1 MLTTW
6 RLWGSWPINISIR
19 SGLTQKWSMIRFTC
33 LKIKEISLKNG
44 SKRNLEAP
52 LTKNKKFNNLKSPN
66 KLQCQY
72 PKWRQ
77 SNQLCPRCL
86 RWVTWLVSMRKLTPS
101 TISKRPSLKP
111 QISTLYWIYT
121 TNSPVCNSSILNNL
135 LKVASN
141 QICRH
146 LAFNNNNNLSS
157 NSSRLNSQWCKWI
170 NSCSKSNP
178 NFSSS
183 PRWIKLQINST
194 LWCRCSR
201 CSNSNLSPNF
211 SIKIRVIHL
220 GLFNRRN
227 LLKLAHLVISK
238 VRHLFP
244 NKSRISTMGALS
256 TSPLITSRQRPNK
269 VLLPASPS
277 SHRWTKDN
285 PSKRPSSTLL

>member
-1 MLTTW
+1 MLRTW

-19 SGLTQKWSMIRFTC
+19 SGLTRKWSMIRSTC

-52 LTKNKKFNNLKSPN
+52 LTKNKKLNNLKSPN

-77 SNQLCPRCL
+77 FNQLCPRCQ
-86 RWVTWLVSMRKLTPS
+86 RWATWLVSMRNLTPS

-121 TNSPVCNSSILNNL
+121 TNNPVCNSSNLNNL
-135 LKVASN
+135 RVVSN

-146 LAFNNNNNLSS
+146 LACNNNKPNNLSS
-157 NSSRLNSQWCKWI
+157 NSRLNSQWCKWI
-170 NSCSKSNP
+170 NSCSRSNP

-183 PRWIKLQINST
+183 PRWIKVQISIS
-194 LWCRCSR
+194 WCRCSR
-201 CSNSNLSPNF
+201 CSNSNPSPNF
-211 SIKIRVIHL
+211 SIKIRAIHL

-227 LLKLAHLVISK
+227 LLKLAHSVISK

-256 TSPLITSRQRPNK
+256 TFPLITSKRPNK
-269 VLLPASPS
+269 VLLPASLS

-285 PSKRPSSTLL
+285 PSRRQSSTLL